1 MQKEIEL
8 IENRIKVLRENLHK
22 HNYRYHV
29 LDDPEISDSE
39 YDMMMRELLFMEA
52 EYPSLARA
60 DSPAM
65 RVGAPPMAGFDEV
78 EHTIPMLSLDNG
90 FNDSEIMQF
99 HSRIKKSL
107 KTDDILYTV
116 EPKLDGLAVEI
127 VYTNGSLI
135 RASTRGDG
143 YRGEDVTSNIRTI
156 KSVPLVL
163 RKEKGRRPSYIEI
176 RGEVFI
182 SHEGFRKLNKE
193 REEDNLSLF
202 ANPRNA
208 AAGSLRQLDSRKTA
222 KRPLE
227 IFFYGIGSVTGLDFI
242 SHWDMLCEMRKLGFR
257 INPHIRPVITISKV
271 LDYCKALE
279 AKRDSLPY
287 EIDGAVIKI
296 DSMLSQVDLGATS
309 RAPRWAIAYKFKAVQ
324 KTTKIFDIRVQVGRT
339 GTLTPVAHLVP
350 VNISGAMIARATLH
364 NEDEIRRKDIRI
376 GDTVILQR
384 AGDVIPEIVRV
395 VDSKRTGKEEIFNMP
410 DVCPVCGAR
419 VERIDGETAL
429 RCINMACSAQ
439 VKERIKHFAS
449 KGAFDIEGLGD
460 KLVEQLVDKSL
471 CQSFA
476 DIFKLNEE
484 SVAGLE
490 RMGVKSAKNFVEA
503 VNKSKDISFSRFLY
517 ALGIRYV
524 GEHVAGLLANH
535 YKTLE
540 NLHATTFDKIHSI
553 DGAGPVVAKSIT
565 AFFNN
570 KENLD
575 IIKQILKSGVN
586 IIYNVKEKDNRLSGT
601 SFVLTGTLEIL
612 TRSKAKAVIEAK
624 GGRVSGSVSSRT
636 DYLVAG
642 NLPGGK
648 LERAKE
654 LGIKIID
661 ETELMG
667 ILGI

>member
-8 IENRIKVLRENLHK
+8 IEKRIEVLRKKLHK
-22 HNYRYHV
+22 HNYRYYV
-29 LDDPEISDSE
+29 LDDPEISDSA
-39 YDMMMRELLFMEA
+39 YDKIMQELLFIEA
-52 EYPSLARA
+52 KHPSLVRT
-60 DSPAM
+60 DSPTM

-99 HSRIKKSL
+99 HTRIKKSL

-127 VYTNGSLI
+127 VYENGSLI

-143 YRGEDVTSNIRTI
+143 YKGEDVTSNIRTI
-156 KSVPLVL
+156 KSVPLIL
-163 RKEKGRRPSYIEI
+163 RDEKGSLPSYIEI

-182 SHEGFRKLNKE
+182 SHEGFKKLNKE
-193 REEDNLSLF
+193 REENNLSLF

-257 INPHIRPVITISKV
+257 INPHIRPVIIISEV

-279 AKRDSLPY
+279 DKRDSLPY

-296 DSMLSQVDLGATS
+296 DNMLSQVELGATS
-309 RAPRWAIAYKFKAVQ
+309 RSPRWAIAYKFKAVQ
-324 KTTKIFDIRVQVGRT
+324 KTTKVLGISVQVGRT
-339 GTLTPVAHLVP
+339 GTLTPVAQLVP

-384 AGDVIPEIVRV
+384 AGDVIPEIVKV
-395 VDSKRTGKEEIFNMP
+395 VDSKRTGKEKIFNMP
-410 DVCPVCGAR
+410 DICPVCGAR
-419 VERIDGETAL
+419 VVRIDGEAAF

-439 VKERIKHFAS
+439 IKERIKHFAS
-449 KGAFDIEGLGD
+449 KGAFDIKGMGD

-476 DIFKLNEE
+476 DIFKLTEE

-490 RMGVKSAKNFVEA
+490 RMGEKSAKNFVEA
-503 VNKSKDISFSRFLY
+503 LNKSKDISFSKFLY
-517 ALGIRYV
+517 ALGIRHV
-524 GEHVAGLLANH
+524 GEHVAALLAEH
-535 YKTLE
+535 YKILE
-540 NLHATTFDKIHSI
+540 DIYTTTFDKIYSI
-553 DGAGPVVAKSIT
+553 DGVGPVAAKSII

-575 IIKQILKSGVN
+575 VIEQVLKSGVN
-586 IIYNVKEKDNRLSGT
+586 IIYSVKEKDTLLFGKR
-601 SFVLTGTLEIL
+601 FVLTGTLETL
-612 TRSKAKAVIEAK
+612 TRTKAKAVIAAA
-624 GGRVSGSVSSRT
+624 GGKVSSSVSSRT

-642 NLPGGK
+642 NLPGSK

-667 ILGI
+667 VLGL